1 MFSKVLLSLYFFFQ
15 VCHLSE
21 APQKMRTC
29 RKWALPPP
37 AHSHAETWA
46 TGSGPVQHLFWPDK
60 LFTVWKMHLF
70 YSLPMYVSSS
80 TSAPSPSSPR
90 PIYCF
95 PSKSSR
101 EARPGRQKKVPYLR
115 YLKMSCIQSRNEL
128 PLWLH
133 RPPNSGKYSPAV
145 FPQDLWYSCPQY
157 PHNAFAEF
165 PKWMKSRI
173 IWSLWKVKHW
183 SSLSL
188 HGCIILLGKVNCEK
202 QRTGMKWTVSVPVS
216 QKNTVNKR

>member
-1 MFSKVLLSLYFFFQ
+1 
-15 VCHLSE
+15 
-21 APQKMRTC
+21 MRTC
-29 RKWALPPP
+29 RKWALPPQHTHTLKP
-37 AHSHAETWA
+37 EPQEVVLCSIS
-46 TGSGPVQHLFWPDK
+46 SGQTNYSPFEK
-60 LFTVWKMHLF
+60 CTFFTPFLCTFPPPPPHPPCL
-70 YSLPMYVSSS
+70 LL
-80 TSAPSPSSPR
+80 APFIVFLQSPPER
-90 PIYCF
+90 HGQGD
-95 PSKSSR
+95 R
-101 EARPGRQKKVPYLR
+101 KVPYLR
-115 YLKMSCIQSRNEL
+115 YLKMSCIHNRNEL

-188 HGCIILLGKVNCEK
+188 HGCIILLWKVNCEK
-202 QRTGMKWTVSVPVS
+202 QRTGMKWTVSVLVS
-216 QKNTVNKR
+216 WKYSEQTIIPPSWW